1 MVLLNYA
8 LVGER
13 GVSSII
19 VDELMTVAILKKEIK
34 KDNPATITGD
44 AKDLQLYLA
53 KKQDEWLPDNG
64 ALNTLLESEIDTSSY
79 LHMRGLWELR
89 KPELFGPGVSLGK
102 KVVHVLVVV
111 PTEKRAAS
119 DPVPALVPAK
129 KRRMNLRIAYA
140 GPLHLD
146 EFSVPMESISA
157 FNEIQDGFSME
168 GSPGRPLYFLYGPHV
183 ATLWTSLGMRIEP
196 DSVCPDENAFIK
208 LATRGQR
215 RFCLIVDDM
224 DYLFDNKDLAKTFL
238 SVLRSWKAA
247 FYFCGFLG
255 VGSHDLVHHYKVFR
269 GDMKSS
275 PFNVGIMIKSRFDAQ
290 LQVIQ
295 VVLLASLGR

>member
-119 DPVPALVPAK
+119 DPVPALD
-129 KRRMNLRIAYA
+129 RCI
-140 GPLHLD
+140 
-146 EFSVPMESISA
+146 
-157 FNEIQDGFSME
+157 
-168 GSPGRPLYFLYGPHV
+168 
-183 ATLWTSLGMRIEP
+183 
-196 DSVCPDENAFIK
+196 
-208 LATRGQR
+208 
-215 RFCLIVDDM
+215 
-224 DYLFDNKDLAKTFL
+224 
-238 SVLRSWKAA
+238 
-247 FYFCGFLG
+247 
-255 VGSHDLVHHYKVFR
+255 
-269 GDMKSS
+269 
-275 PFNVGIMIKSRFDAQ
+275 
-290 LQVIQ
+290 
-295 VVLLASLGR
+295 

>member
-1 MVLLNYA
+1 
-8 LVGER
+8 
-13 GVSSII
+13 
-19 VDELMTVAILKKEIK
+19 MTVAILKKEIK
-34 KDNPATITGD
+34 NDNPATITGD

-168 GSPGRPLYFLYGPHV
+168 GSPGRPLYFLYGPRQFGKSTIAYRIADWMAADLQMSDVECIFIELRASDVRDV

-196 DSVCPDENAFIK
+196 DSVCPDETAFIK

-224 DYLFDNKDLAKTFL
+224 DYLFDNKDLAKT
-238 SVLRSWKAA
+238 
-247 FYFCGFLG
+247 
-255 VGSHDLVHHYKVFR
+255 HDLVNHYKVFR